1 MLKLKDV
8 PIIPF
13 FGWFADIP
21 LVLVLSEMQEDIV
34 RGDPRLLQLMYKM
47 GSQWL
52 NAVAHM
58 PDTISTTPIEF
69 HPKAFMSFAPG
80 YVYHHLPTKGSY
92 ISQMPSVE
100 AFYKKFFEIESVPHP
115 DEYHPEFD
123 PRTQNML
130 HLVLIYDFMAWT
142 AVALRTM
149 LPIEF
154 NAEQL
159 ERARTTL
166 SIEINVLAA
175 ETDTNVCTDFSYMLA
190 AVVMNIQPAPHSIS
204 RNYEGTYIPAV
215 QRRKFPLVNED
226 TQDHVHKA
234 LSKAHRVFMA
244 ESPCEDTYEDV
255 DGPQKRKRMSTPVKS
270 ILKKNKPVD
279 TQTPSSVNYASEYFQ
294 SPHRENNSDS
304 GSTHTSVS
312 FNPTSPYDSDTERF
326 KCPDDPDIG
335 TQLSSAFDDVNQPSA
350 ASSSATSVAPVN
362 PNDNEPTPLDAA
374 SSHCGSSTS
383 YNTFHALPSVSINV
397 LKRQPVKIMDSGAS
411 MSGTGD
417 ISVLKNVRDFEGMT
431 VLPAF
436 GEPIKATQGGT
447 MGALD
452 LPTLFIKE
460 MKDQTIV
467 SVSQLMAQGHIA
479 VFTAKDFR
487 VYKTKSAIAALSTL
501 AQTGNEIARGTVQDG
516 LYVIDSM

>member
-1 MLKLKDV
+1 
-8 PIIPF
+8 
-13 FGWFADIP
+13 
-21 LVLVLSEMQEDIV
+21 
-34 RGDPRLLQLMYKM
+34 
-47 GSQWL
+47 
-52 NAVAHM
+52 
-58 PDTISTTPIEF
+58 
-69 HPKAFMSFAPG
+69 
-80 YVYHHLPTKGSY
+80 
-92 ISQMPSVE
+92 
-100 AFYKKFFEIESVPHP
+100 
-115 DEYHPEFD
+115 
-123 PRTQNML
+123 
-130 HLVLIYDFMAWT
+130 
-142 AVALRTM
+142 
-149 LPIEF
+149 
-154 NAEQL
+154 
-159 ERARTTL
+159 
-166 SIEINVLAA
+166 
-175 ETDTNVCTDFSYMLA
+175 
-190 AVVMNIQPAPHSIS
+190 
-204 RNYEGTYIPAV
+204 
-215 QRRKFPLVNED
+215 
-226 TQDHVHKA
+226 
-234 LSKAHRVFMA
+234 
-244 ESPCEDTYEDV
+244 
-255 DGPQKRKRMSTPVKS
+255 
-270 ILKKNKPVD
+270 
-279 TQTPSSVNYASEYFQ
+279 
-294 SPHRENNSDS
+294 
-304 GSTHTSVS
+304 VS

-335 TQLSSAFDDVNQPSA
+335 TQLSSAFDEVNQPSA